1 MILLHVLYYMN
12 GIASIFMCKLYT
24 TVINRENNRNNK
36 SMSTMIVLLVYMGV
50 EVGYSVRC
58 TILCWSYQ
66 IYFWFKIG
74 NTLKFLSQI

>member
-1 MILLHVLYYMN
+1 MK
-12 GIASIFMCKLYT
+12 GIASIFMRKLYT

-58 TILCWSYQ
+58 TILC
-66 IYFWFKIG
+66 
-74 NTLKFLSQI
+74 